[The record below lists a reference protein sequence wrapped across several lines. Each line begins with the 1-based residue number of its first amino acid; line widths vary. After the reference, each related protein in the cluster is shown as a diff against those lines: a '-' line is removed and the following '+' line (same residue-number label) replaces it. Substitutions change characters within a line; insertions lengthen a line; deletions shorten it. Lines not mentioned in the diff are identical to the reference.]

1 MATQQ
6 LPQSVRDYFSAIKA
20 LDAAAFAATFADDAV
35 QEDPVGT
42 PPNRD
47 HATIRQFFEGI
58 AVAFTAVELT
68 PDEVFSA
75 GPSMAIRWTGR
86 GTSKGGK
93 TVEFAGIDVIDLDD
107 AGKIK
112 HLRAFWNPGA
122 MMAQL

>member
-42 PPNRD
+42 PPNWD

-58 AVAFTAVELT
+58 G
-68 PDEVFSA
+68 SR
-75 GPSMAIRWTGR
+75 SRR
-86 GTSKGGK
+86 S
-93 TVEFAGIDVIDLDD
+93 
-107 AGKIK
+107 
-112 HLRAFWNPGA
+112 N
-122 MMAQL
+122 